1 MKMDAWLSR
10 SGGGNERRYY
20 SLTVRHR
27 TFRFPPP
34 DLSVCLVM
42 QEQTGSSRLDA
53 SHCGLLKMFPIAD
66 ILEMTFECPLNGD
79 LLDSLCKGWFGLS
92 KVLSVC

>member
-1 MKMDAWLSR
+1 MVSWYHKADFLLSDIR
-10 SGGGNERRYY
+10 VDRRFTPY
-20 SLTVRHR
+20 
-27 TFRFPPP
+27 
-34 DLSVCLVM
+34 
-42 QEQTGSSRLDA
+42 A